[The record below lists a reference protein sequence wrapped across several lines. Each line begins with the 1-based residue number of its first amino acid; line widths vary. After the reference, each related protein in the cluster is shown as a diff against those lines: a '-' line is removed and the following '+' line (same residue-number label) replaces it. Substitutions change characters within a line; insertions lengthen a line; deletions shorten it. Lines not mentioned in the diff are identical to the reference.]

1 MSDSIN
7 DYEDIPPEDMTLY
20 FSDLCM
26 LREEGDM
33 NMMSAPRWLMD
44 IHDLPKQQA
53 FFVFKEWAKSM
64 GENDESRKVQ
74 RTYRH

>member
-1 MSDSIN
+1 
-7 DYEDIPPEDMTLY
+7 
-20 FSDLCM
+20 M
-26 LREEGDM
+26 LREEGDI
-33 NMMSAPRWLMD
+33 NMMAAPRWLMD

>member
-26 LREEGDM
+26 LREEGDI
-33 NMMSAPRWLMD
+33 NMMAAPRWLMD

-53 FFVFKEWAKSM
+53 FFVFK
-64 GENDESRKVQ
+64 
-74 RTYRH
+74 